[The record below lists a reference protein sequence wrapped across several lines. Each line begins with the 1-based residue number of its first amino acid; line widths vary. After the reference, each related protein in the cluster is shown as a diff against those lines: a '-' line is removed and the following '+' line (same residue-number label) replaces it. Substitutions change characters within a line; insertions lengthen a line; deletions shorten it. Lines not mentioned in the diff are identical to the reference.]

1 MANLLVEMELKLSF
15 FPMSQV
21 LDRMGV
27 KELMEQLLKQ
37 VSFDVDARC
46 D

>member
-1 MANLLVEMELKLSF
+1 MSTFLVEMDLKFHS

-27 KELMEQLLKQ
+27 KEMMEQLLKQ
-37 VSFDVDARC
+37 VSFDVDAPC